1 MWPFLCSD
9 RVPLCPLSGELLS
22 QMDIGLFLKLSLH
35 LLRSMGLW
43 ILINSCI
50 TWMNPTWSCCVVLL
64 MSCWTWFA
72 TVWLRILCLCS
83 SLIFPCN
90 FLFWW
95 YIFSACGIRV
105 MVASSDEFEEYSI
118 ICKFLEW
125 FQKDTY
131 WLFTKCLTEFACEV
145 LVLAFC
151 FLENFKSEFQFQYI
165 WCVSLYFLFL
175 SGSYL
180 ENCTTLYEGQE
191 ATVRNGNETR
201 DFFQI
206 G

>member
-35 LLRSMGLW
+35 LLRSMDLW

-64 MSCWTWFA
+64 MSCWIWFA

-83 SLIFPCN
+83 SLILPCN

-95 YIFSACGIRV
+95 HICLLVVSGWWWPHRMSLRSVLSSASFWNGFRRILIDCSLNAWRNLPVKFWYWPSVFWKILNQSFNFSTYDVFLCIFYFSLVHTWKIVPLYMKVR
-105 MVASSDEFEEYSI
+105 
-118 ICKFLEW
+118 KQQLEM
-125 FQKDTY
+125 
-131 WLFTKCLTEFACEV
+131 EME
-145 LVLAFC
+145 
-151 FLENFKSEFQFQYI
+151 
-165 WCVSLYFLFL
+165 
-175 SGSYL
+175 
-180 ENCTTLYEGQE
+180 QE
-191 ATVRNGNETR
+191 T
-201 DFFQI
+201 FSK
-206 G
+206 